1 MYSHITVSAAAWR
14 VAVAG
19 SLLFVAA
26 CAGPTATLPGFQDTP
41 PATNFAV
48 TDARPDTDKTQEIL
62 SLWATS
68 CQYGIY
74 RWADTKSDPPRM
86 VLLRHDLETALGNR
100 LRNKTLVVTQYVMYL
115 NDRAPLRGT
124 LNGQFHGIVPGMLA
138 AAGEGCTKAE
148 TGDAWFDA
156 SDMDTPA
163 AFVIEIQAKM
173 DGKTYTVRSVSG
185 VVGMD
190 QANDIQQVF
199 GALRKAHASLVD
211 QLGKDL
217 PTQ

>member
-1 MYSHITVSAAAWR
+1 MFSHITASAAACR
-14 VAVAG
+14 AAVIG

-26 CAGPTATLPGFQDTP
+26 CAGPTATMPGFQDTP
-41 PATNFAV
+41 STANFAV
-48 TDARPDTDKTQEIL
+48 TDARLDTDKTQEIL

-86 VLLRHDLETALGNR
+86 VLLRHDLETALGSR
-100 LRNKTLVVTQYVMYL
+100 LRNRTLVVTQYVMYL
-115 NDRAPLRGT
+115 NDRAPLRST
-124 LNGQFHGIVPGMLA
+124 VNGQFHGIVPGMLA

-156 SDMDTPA
+156 SDTDAPA
-163 AFVIEIQAKM
+163 AFIVEIQAKL
-173 DGKTYTVRSVSG
+173 DGKSYTVRSVSG
-185 VVGMD
+185 VSGMD

-199 GALRKAHASLVD
+199 GALRKAHASLTD

-217 PTQ
+217 PAQ